1 MRFLDS
7 IREGV
12 YGKARREPLAA
23 GEATPIGSAPEAE
36 PRPSAPHAIDIENH
50 LDAIPGA
57 DHLNWRT
64 SIVDLMTL
72 IGVDAS
78 PEARQALAQELGY
91 EGPLDGSQEM
101 DNWLHTRVL
110 ADLATHGGVVPPEFY

>member
-1 MRFLDS
+1 MRIIDS

-12 YGKARREPLAA
+12 YGSARREPLAA
-23 GEATPIGSAPEAE
+23 
-36 PRPSAPHAIDIENH
+36 PRPEPHAIDIENH
-50 LDAIPGA
+50 LDSMPGA

-64 SIVDLMTL
+64 SIVDLLTL

-91 EGPLDGSQEM
+91 DGPAGDARDR

-110 ADLATHGGVVPPEFY
+110 ADLADHGGIVPPEFGD